1 MAAGIFQLGA
11 AAGKVLLCGLQNNG
25 QGHKTIKAT
34 VHTDKKNGDRSF
46 SQLFFRI
53 EARH

>member
-34 VHTDKKNGDRSF
+34 VHTDKKKKTAIVHFHN
-46 SQLFFRI
+46 FFF
-53 EARH
+53 E

>member
-34 VHTDKKNGDRSF
+34 VHTDKKKTAIVHFHN
-46 SQLFFRI
+46 FFF
-53 EARH
+53 E

>member
-34 VHTDKKNGDRSF
+34 VHTDKKKRRSF
-46 SQLFFRI
+46 IFTTFFF
-53 EARH
+53 E